1 MLGAAAPYSWRA
13 TARMVD
19 VLPVPGGGATRAAT
33 LHPGTK
39 RMFAKINHIAITSDL
54 YASNARFYMALFGMK
69 GSSNARPARA
79 MPVGDGQIGLNN
91 IPRREGRRSGLD
103 HFGFEV
109 ESMQLTLERMKA
121 FDPTLQW
128 VVRPSQRPNAA
139 VSAHDP
145 DMIIF
150 DLAERNSGKAQDI
163 FAENNWEQQR
173 YINHITLRCR
183 NIDRSAEFYAQVFEL
198 KAEKRDGVW
207 YLGDGRVS
215 LVILQ
220 WTMENFIGHDPL
232 PPQIDHFGFKVESIE
247 ALRRDMDELIGFNPQ
262 FVTKPLGYGEEGK
275 ARFDLFKQCPMGEFH
290 LTDLEGVYIDV
301 TEK

>member
-1 MLGAAAPYSWRA
+1 MY
-13 TARMVD
+13 
-19 VLPVPGGGATRAAT
+19 
-33 LHPGTK
+33 
-39 RMFAKINHIAITSDL
+39 AKINHIAITSDL

-69 GSSNARPARA
+69 GSSNTRPARA

-109 ESMQLTLERMKA
+109 ESMQLTLERIKA

-150 DLAERNSGKAQDI
+150 DLAERNSGKAKDI

-183 NIDRSAEFYAQVFEL
+183 NIDRSAQFYSEVFEL

-207 YLGDGRVS
+207 YLSDGRVS

-220 WTMENFIGHDPL
+220 WTMDNFIGHDPL

-247 ALRRDMDELIGFNPQ
+247 ALRRDMDEIIGYNPQ

-275 ARFDLFKQCPMGEFH
+275 ARLDLFKQCPVGEFH